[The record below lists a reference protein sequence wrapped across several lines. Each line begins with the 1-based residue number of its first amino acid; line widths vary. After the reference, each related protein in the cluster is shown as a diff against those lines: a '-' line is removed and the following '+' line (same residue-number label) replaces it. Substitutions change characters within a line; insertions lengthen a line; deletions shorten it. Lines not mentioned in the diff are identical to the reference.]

1 MTANPHRGEVAVTL
15 AGQQYAARPT
25 YTAVVKWET
34 ATNRTS
40 TELLLRFASGNFA
53 AHEVVAV
60 LHAAITAGGAAMPV
74 DQLGE
79 LVIAEGLTDQLE
91 PAGKLLRNSLT
102 GGKEPRAGE
111 DGPAVQAEPLT
122 AG

>member
-1 MTANPHRGEVAVTL
+1 MIANPHRGEVAVTL

-25 YTAVVKWET
+25 YAAVVKWET
-34 ATNRTS
+34 ATGRTS

-53 AHEVVAV
+53 AAEVVAV
-60 LHAAITAGGAAMPV
+60 LHAALAAGGTTMPA

-79 LVIAEGLTDQLE
+79 LVISEGLTDQLE
-91 PAGKLLRNSLT
+91 AAGKLLRNSLT
-102 GGKEPRAGE
+102 GGKEPKPGE
-111 DGPAVQAEPLT
+111 GVPAVQAEPLT